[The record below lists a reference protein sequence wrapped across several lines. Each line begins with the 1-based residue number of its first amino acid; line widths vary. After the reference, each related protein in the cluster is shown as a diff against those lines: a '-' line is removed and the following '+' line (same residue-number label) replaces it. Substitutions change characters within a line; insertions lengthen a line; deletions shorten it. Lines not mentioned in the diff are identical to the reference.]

1 MDNPISVPQSQASAT
16 TSAPA
21 GGYGAQTAGNGSTN
35 PDGAFIGGD
44 GSLSQRAP
52 DPFTNPEAYGRP
64 VPGQRMSEQIQ
75 QPIPQQG
82 QPTQEVNPLAIEER
96 FAGLPK
102 EEALARSF
110 QSRYDKS
117 QEEIKALQGSLQQ
130 KAKVENFLA
139 EVMDDP
145 QVFEAFVAELRPEL
159 IKPKDVSEQIQTA
172 LKKEFGEEFEP
183 DDSKVRI
190 PGSKDWLYA
199 KKAEELYTK
208 LTSTGADRVLPLKEL
223 RALRE
228 QQKAEQDAL
237 VQREIATVKQ
247 QMHWDDT
254 QLQGF
259 QQWAAQVKPVDLA
272 QIYLSLTQQ
281 AQIRTPFAAN
291 HTGSPVAPN
300 YNDQRFERLFGS

>member
-1 MDNPISVPQSQASAT
+1 MDNPISVPQGTASQM

-21 GGYGAQTAGNGSTN
+21 GGQGAPLSGNGSTN

-44 GSLSQRAP
+44 GSLSQLPP

-64 VPGQRMSEQIQ
+64 IPGQRMSEQIQ
-75 QPIPQQG
+75 QPIQQQG
-82 QPTQEVNPLAIEER
+82 QPQQENPLAIEER

-110 QSRYDKS
+110 QSRYDRS
-117 QEEIKALQGSLQQ
+117 QEEIKQLQSTLQQ
-130 KAKVENFLA
+130 KAKIENFLA
-139 EVMDDP
+139 EVMDDE

-208 LTSTGADRVLPLKEL
+208 LTTSGADRILPLKEL

-228 QQKAEQDAL
+228 NQQREQEAL

-247 QMHWDDT
+247 QMRWDDT

-272 QIYLSLTQQ
+272 QIYLSLTQS

-291 HTGSPVAPN
+291 HNGSPVAQN
-300 YNDQRFERLFGS
+300 LNEERFKRLFGQ